1 MGARARL
8 GARGRG
14 GERASAGAPCGS
26 ACYARRRFAH
36 SLTTPTL
43 TNLLLKVGRGGRAGG
58 RGGRGGARHFL
69 GGGRLCVFVFF
80 DAKWRGHEWMERV
93 HPRAGRAGGPACM
106 HACARV
112 RMKGGG
118 GSGRPEGRAGQ
129 FTGAKKKTAA
139 RANTHQTHQPG
150 RPWPLPPAGQWGPG
164 PRGGSRPGGRVGGG
178 RRGRAWFGRVDEKK
192 ERVRR
197 ERGGCQ
203 LSVDSLSSHTRARA
217 AFAHHTP
224 RTAMD
229 DDPLSASM
237 SAAAADNTVS
247 SPRPGAVGCA
257 PSAVFFAR
265 SAQCSLSFFLSPRPT
280 PPCPRLRPPRPA
292 PQMRPRP
299 RLSRWVWEAWCVCVC
314 TRAIKHPC
322 FMRTPR

>member
-69 GGGRLCVFVFF
+69 GGGRLCVFVFL

-129 FTGAKKKTAA
+129 FTGAKKKNGCAGKHTPNAPA
-139 RANTHQTHQPG
+139 RATMAAPARRTVGAWPTRREPARWAG
-150 RPWPLPPAGQWGPG
+150 RRREERAGMVWAG
-164 PRGGSRPGGRVGGG
+164 RRKKRKSEARAGRV
-178 RRGRAWFGRVDEKK
+178 
-192 ERVRR
+192 
-197 ERGGCQ
+197 
-203 LSVDSLSSHTRARA
+203 
-217 AFAHHTP
+217 
-224 RTAMD
+224 
-229 DDPLSASM
+229 
-237 SAAAADNTVS
+237 
-247 SPRPGAVGCA
+247 
-257 PSAVFFAR
+257 
-265 SAQCSLSFFLSPRPT
+265 SAQCGLSLVSHARA
-280 PPCPRLRPPRPA
+280 RGVRPPHTAHRHGRRP
-292 PQMRPRP
+292 PLRQHVGRR
-299 RLSRWVWEAWCVCVC
+299 R
-314 TRAIKHPC
+314 
-322 FMRTPR
+322 